1 MRSSV
6 LVAGI
11 GNIFNRDDGFG
22 VEVATR
28 LSGADL
34 PANVRVKDFGIRG
47 FDLVLALLECPGLAI
62 LVDAL
67 SRGCSP
73 GTLYR
78 MEPDLDAIGPGEIV
92 ENGHGLNP
100 VKVLAMAKSLGAIP
114 GKVVV
119 IGCEPATLGDD
130 TGVIGLSEAIEA
142 AVDPAI
148 RMIRAV
154 IGDFNEHWSQTGIQ
168 GGKAYAQ

>member
-22 VEVATR
+22 AEVATR

-78 MEPDLDAIGPGEIV
+78 MEPD
-92 ENGHGLNP
+92 
-100 VKVLAMAKSLGAIP
+100 
-114 GKVVV
+114 
-119 IGCEPATLGDD
+119 
-130 TGVIGLSEAIEA
+130 
-142 AVDPAI
+142 
-148 RMIRAV
+148 
-154 IGDFNEHWSQTGIQ
+154 
-168 GGKAYAQ
+168 